1 MMKFPASRGRSADYP
16 GAVGVAERPAKAAFS
31 RAIQSRN
38 GTRLCRKHTGGGCP
52 P

>member
-1 MMKFPASRGRSADYP
+1 MMKFPASRGVPGLP